1 MKFIFTPE
9 RQPRGSAH
17 EIEIAQRF
25 HKTEAMCLGF
35 HSLRGRKLP
44 HGSFRTSVFCVRQNT
59 DCRKTKFS
67 TVSDLKISGE
77 ASGDER
83 RAALAVRDVKRM
95 VAEGRERVPVVQ
107 VGVKHEIVFA
117 AGEVRADLCVVQAG
131 NGGERLDGRRK
142 ARSASRRFS
151 PLRYSS

>member
-1 MKFIFTPE
+1 MPRFSFFK
-9 RQPRGSAH
+9 RQKVSAW
-17 EIEIAQRF
+17 ELSDVRA
-25 HKTEAMCLGF
+25 
-35 HSLRGRKLP
+35 LRSSEHRLSEKR
-44 HGSFRTSVFCVRQNT
+44 S
-59 DCRKTKFS
+59 FS
-67 TVSDLKISGE
+67 TASDLKISGE

-142 ARSASRRFS
+142 ARFGFS
-151 PLRYSS
+151 PSRYSS

>member
-1 MKFIFTPE
+1 MGTFGRPC
-9 RQPRGSAH
+9 SA
-17 EIEIAQRF
+17 
-25 HKTEAMCLGF
+25 LV
-35 HSLRGRKLP
+35 
-44 HGSFRTSVFCVRQNT
+44 RTQIVGKRS
-59 DCRKTKFS
+59 FS
-67 TVSDLKISGE
+67 TASDLKISGE

-95 VAEGRERVPVVQ
+95 VAEGRERVLVVQ

-142 ARSASRRFS
+142 ARFGFTAFFAS
-151 PLRYSS
+151 